1 MPNDNPLYLVREE
14 ILLFEK
20 LPDALKNN
28 WKPVIETIDAY
39 ETEAEITR
47 RMKDSRFEMPGLEGF
62 IKGGGTKDGPQFDF
76 SKVSEPAWAEYFY
89 TIGASGT
96 SALIQLSLQS
106 PGLTDE
112 QMDSIAAM
120 SAIRHVILEENNA
133 AKSKKR

>member
-20 LPDALKNN
+20 LPEALKSN

-39 ETEAEITR
+39 ESEAEITR
-47 RMKDSRFEMPGLEGF
+47 RMKDSRFELPGLEAF
-62 IKGGGTKDGPQFDF
+62 IKSGGKDGPQFDF